1 MANRISYE
9 DRKRVYGKALCAYGM
24 ETQLTVAI
32 EEMSE
37 LTKEICKTFRGQQNT
52 EAIAEEVADV
62 TIMMEQIRYILG
74 INDEVCTMMD
84 IKIERLQERMLEE
97 SSK

>member
-1 MANRISYE
+1 MNRISYE
-9 DRKRVYGKALCAYGM
+9 DRRRVYGKALCAYGM
-24 ETQLTVAI
+24 ENQLTVAI

>member
-1 MANRISYE
+1 MNRISYE

-37 LTKEICKTFRGQQNT
+37 LTKEICKLFRGQQNT

-74 INDEVCTMMD
+74 INDEVCAMMD

-97 SSK
+97 RSK

>member
-1 MANRISYE
+1 MNRISYE
-9 DRKRVYGKALCAYGM
+9 DRKHVYGKALCAYGM
-24 ETQLTVAI
+24 EKQLTVAI

-37 LTKEICKTFRGQQNT
+37 LTKEICKLFRGQQNT

-62 TIMMEQIRYILG
+62 TIMMEQIRYILS

-84 IKIERLQERMLEE
+84 MKIERLAERLGMEI
-97 SSK
+97 